1 MPHLAKSYAG
11 VQALGCS
18 RTVFVS
24 PVRGA
29 KKRGGDHEGTP
40 PSSDVTESALC
51 IAATLLIVL
60 IGLGAL
66 LSTTWLLVLLLLVVG
81 LLLLFRLLFVL
92 IRLVAVLIAHGSLLG
107 FEKLREEL
115 ALRKRAAITTSGTCC
130 LCGE

>member
-1 MPHLAKSYAG
+1 MIAKSYAG
-11 VQALGCS
+11 VQRWVAPEQCL
-18 RTVFVS
+18 S
-24 PVRGA
+24 PRRA
-29 KKRGGDHEGTP
+29 RPKKRGGDREGTP
-40 PSSDVTESALC
+40 PSSDVTESALW

-107 FEKLREEL
+107 CENPSRGTSVAQTRGDNNKPKMPSVLRM
-115 ALRKRAAITTSGTCC
+115 K
-130 LCGE
+130 